1 MAWDADITNDKIN
14 RKNKNKKSDN
24 KESYYENQ
32 QNKEC
37 EIDPTGGASENKY
50 KYCDLDIPFGFQ
62 DIDPMLITV
71 LGEVI
76 GSILSGNMPSNVANA
91 FGNWVQ
97 LIAQVIVMFNA
108 QQQYSQAGPGRYY
121 SPEYRNISNPFTAE
135 PETSDGGERIV
146 KKKNKKKSHKEKK
159 QSYNEKYEEDIIRQL
174 NDRISAL
181 EKEIQELKNK
191 M

>member
-1 MAWDADITNDKIN
+1 
-14 RKNKNKKSDN
+14 
-24 KESYYENQ
+24 
-32 QNKEC
+32 
-37 EIDPTGGASENKY
+37 
-50 KYCDLDIPFGFQ
+50 
-62 DIDPMLITV
+62 
-71 LGEVI
+71 
-76 GSILSGNMPSNVANA
+76 
-91 FGNWVQ
+91 
-97 LIAQVIVMFNA
+97 
-108 QQQYSQAGPGRYY
+108 
-121 SPEYRNISNPFTAE
+121 AE